1 MNITLKKVILLSVL
15 TILVGVG
22 VVYAISYEFK
32 PQNSIQTFPTAE
44 GVNEQ
49 FGLHLT
55 MTLQKTEYS
64 LGEPINITLTITNIG
79 NQTITYTY
87 GAGQWRFDFRVYNGT
102 NNAIYHWSDG
112 RPFFWELEPITLN
125 PGESLT
131 SGSPPYIWQ
140 QTRNNGPDPSPP
152 SLSPDATQVDPG
164 TYYIV
169 GQTGPILA
177 VNGKEIS
184 LLIETTPIQV
194 TIVKQ

>member
-1 MNITLKKVILLSVL
+1 MNVTFKKLILLSVL
-15 TILVGVG
+15 IVLTGVG
-22 VVYAISYEFK
+22 IVYALGSAFA
-32 PQNSIQTFPTAE
+32 PQSSTQMIPTAE
-44 GVNEQ
+44 GVNDE
-49 FGLHLT
+49 FGLELT

-87 GAGQWRFDFRVYNGT
+87 GALQWRFDFRVYNDT

-112 RPFFWELEPITLN
+112 RPFAWTLEPITLN

-131 SGSPPYIWQ
+131 SGSPPYVWQ
-140 QTRNNGPDPSPP
+140 QTRNNGPDPSLP
-152 SLSPDATQVDPG
+152 SLSPNATQVDSG

-177 VNGKEIS
+177 VNGNEIS